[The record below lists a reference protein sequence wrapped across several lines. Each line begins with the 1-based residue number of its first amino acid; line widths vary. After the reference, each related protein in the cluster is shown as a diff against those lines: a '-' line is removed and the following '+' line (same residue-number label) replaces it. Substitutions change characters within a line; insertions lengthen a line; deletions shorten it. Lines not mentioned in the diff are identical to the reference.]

1 MTKKSDAPAI
11 RFKGFSDAWE
21 QRKFSDITFPAGEK
35 NRDNLPLESYSITN
49 EHGFVP
55 QDEKFEN
62 GGTMREADKR
72 MYYIVSPS
80 SFAYNPARI
89 NVGSIGYQNI
99 GKNVIVSSLY
109 EVFKTSEDVDD
120 RLLWHWLKSP
130 DFQKLIMQLQ
140 EGGVRLYFYYDKLCM
155 GEVSLPSLEEQR
167 KIGKLF
173 DTLDN
178 LITLHQRKFEKLTN
192 VKKSMLEK
200 MFPQNGSSYPE
211 IRFKGFTDPWEQRKF
226 DEVFDCTVPNNTLS
240 RAELSY
246 DEGTVLNVHYGDVLI
261 KYGSVLDVQKDDIPR
276 IPHRCR
282 EDFNGALLQDGD
294 VIIADTAE
302 DETTGK
308 ACEIGNLQ
316 GSAIVSGLHTMV
328 CRPRN
333 RMALGYLGY
342 YLNSN
347 AYHHQLLPLMQGIK
361 VLSLSRSNIQ
371 KTSVS
376 YPIAVKEQQLI
387 AYYFS
392 QLDNLITLHQRK
404 CALLFSHFQALIS
417 MMFTISTFSW
427 EQRKFSELVQIERGG
442 SPRPI
447 DDFITDTP
455 NGLNWIKI
463 GDAPTQGNY
472 ITKTAEKIRPEGLSK
487 TREVHP
493 GDLIL
498 SNSMSFG
505 KPYIMGID
513 GCIHDGWLLIRNTY
527 GVFDLTFLCHLLGTP
542 QMLSQYRSL
551 AAGSTVNNLN
561 KELVG
566 NTVVTIPSITEQ
578 RVLGDYLEQLD
589 NLITLHQRKCI
600 SFTGRAGRLIS
611 TVNKKRITSSWEQRK
626 LSDLIIEY
634 KETVDSD
641 CTLPVLTSSK
651 TEGVVLQEEHFGRVQ
666 NHDITGYNILPRNYC
681 TYRNRSDGVDF
692 TFNINRCCDKG
703 IISKFYPVFYGNNS
717 DIFFISMVLNY
728 CDEVVREIAYTCTG
742 TGQKVLSFLDL
753 QKMNIRVPSYD
764 EQKKISQYFEQ
775 LDNLITLHQRE
786 LEKLQNIKKSMLE
799 KMFV

>member
-35 NRDNLPLESYSITN
+35 NKENLPLESYSITN
-49 EHGFVP
+49 ESGFVP

-72 MYYIVSPS
+72 MYYIVSPN

-89 NVGSIGYQNI
+89 NVGSIGYQDT
-99 GKNVIVSSLY
+99 GKSVIVSSLY
-109 EVFKTSEDVDD
+109 EVFKTSDDVDD
-120 RLLWHWLKSP
+120 RLLWHWFKSP

-155 GEVSLPSLEEQR
+155 GQVFLPSLEEQR

-173 DTLDN
+173 DTLDH

-392 QLDNLITLHQRK
+392 QLDNLITLHQR
-404 CALLFSHFQALIS
+404 
-417 MMFTISTFSW
+417 
-427 EQRKFSELVQIERGG
+427 
-442 SPRPI
+442 
-447 DDFITDTP
+447 
-455 NGLNWIKI
+455 
-463 GDAPTQGNY
+463 
-472 ITKTAEKIRPEGLSK
+472 
-487 TREVHP
+487 
-493 GDLIL
+493 
-498 SNSMSFG
+498 
-505 KPYIMGID
+505 
-513 GCIHDGWLLIRNTY
+513 
-527 GVFDLTFLCHLLGTP
+527 
-542 QMLSQYRSL
+542 
-551 AAGSTVNNLN
+551 
-561 KELVG
+561 
-566 NTVVTIPSITEQ
+566 
-578 RVLGDYLEQLD
+578 
-589 NLITLHQRKCI
+589 
-600 SFTGRAGRLIS
+600 
-611 TVNKKRITSSWEQRK
+611 
-626 LSDLIIEY
+626 
-634 KETVDSD
+634 
-641 CTLPVLTSSK
+641 
-651 TEGVVLQEEHFGRVQ
+651 
-666 NHDITGYNILPRNYC
+666 
-681 TYRNRSDGVDF
+681 
-692 TFNINRCCDKG
+692 
-703 IISKFYPVFYGNNS
+703 
-717 DIFFISMVLNY
+717 
-728 CDEVVREIAYTCTG
+728 
-742 TGQKVLSFLDL
+742 
-753 QKMNIRVPSYD
+753 
-764 EQKKISQYFEQ
+764 
-775 LDNLITLHQRE
+775 E